1 MSVETSSRVAPH
13 DHVVQFYERDDEL
26 VRTVSAYLGE
36 ALRADEVVIVVAT
49 EAHAVAFQDALRL
62 SGIDI
67 TAARDSGAFVAL
79 DAGQTLSKFMAGDGP
94 DADAFDEVIGGLVR
108 QAAQSGRRVRAY
120 GEMVALLWDAGQVA
134 AAIEVESLWNRL
146 GLRLPFSLFCAYS
159 SQAVAGDDHLGALQQ
174 ICHLHSAIVGPTSTS
189 SAAPDPAVLDKS
201 RAFANG
207 SAAPRA
213 ARRFVVETLLQWGHK
228 GSLDDVALVV
238 SELAANAVLHAHSDF
253 TVAVSSRGDRV
264 RIAVSDSS
272 SAGPVLQNSVAMTS
286 TSGRGVALVAALAQN
301 WGCDATAKTAKSCG
315 PNFAAKR
322 EQSIRVDGR
331 RRAFSS

>member
-1 MSVETSSRVAPH
+1 MSVETPSRVAPH
-13 DHVVQFYERDDEL
+13 DHVVQFYESDDEL

-49 EAHAVAFQDALRL
+49 EAHTAAFQDALRL

-94 DADAFDEVIGGLVR
+94 DANAFDEVVGGLVR
-108 QAAQSGRRVRAY
+108 HAAQSGRRIRAY

-146 GLRLPFSLFCAYS
+146 GLQLPFSLFCASS
-159 SQAVAGDDHLGALQQ
+159 SQSVAGDDHLGAVQQ
-174 ICHLHSAIVGPTSTS
+174 ICHLHSAIVGHASTST
-189 SAAPDPAVLDKS
+189 APSDSVVIDKTCT
-201 RAFANG
+201 FAKG
-207 SAAPRA
+207 SGAPRA
-213 ARRFVVETLLQWGHK
+213 ARRFVVETLLEWGHK

-272 SAGPVLQNSVAMTS
+272 SAGPVLQRSVAMTAA
-286 TSGRGVALVAALAQN
+286 SGRGVALVAALAQD
-301 WGCDATAKTAKSCG
+301 WGCD
-315 PNFAAKR
+315 PNG
-322 EQSIRVDGR
+322 EDGKIVWAEFR
-331 RRAFSS
+331 R